1 MAITTVLFDLD
12 GTLLPM
18 DQEVF
23 VKTYFGLLA
32 KALAPHGYE
41 PQQLIQAVWSGTK
54 AMQVN
59 DGSKTNEQAFWD
71 TCGAMM
77 GEARRADEPLFRSF
91 YENQFNQVSAVCGFD
106 PRAARVV
113 ARLKEKGLKVALAT
127 NPLFPGIATRSRIA
141 WTGLKPEDF
150 LLYTVYENS
159 CHCKPNPDYYRD
171 VVTALGVS
179 PEECLMVGNDVAED
193 MIARTLGMEVFLLTD
208 CIINKN
214 GEDISRYPHGSF
226 DELLAYIEKL

>member
-23 VKTYFGLLA
+23 IKAYFGLLA
-32 KALAPHGYE
+32 KTLAPHGYD
-41 PQQLIQAVWSGTK
+41 PQQLIQAVWTGTK

-71 TCGAMM
+71 SFCTIM
-77 GEARRADEPLFRSF
+77 GQERRQDEALFRSF
-91 YENQFNQVSAVCGFD
+91 YENQFNQVRSACGFD
-106 PRAARVV
+106 PRAAQVV

-127 NPLFPGIATRSRIA
+127 NPLFPAIATENRIA
-141 WTGLKPEDF
+141 WAGLKPEDF

-159 CHCKPNPDYYRD
+159 SRCKPNPDYYRD
-171 VVTALGVS
+171 VVNALGVS

-193 MIARTLGMEVFLLTD
+193 MAARKLGMEVFLLTD
-208 CIINKN
+208 CVINKN
-214 GEDISRYPHGSF
+214 NEDISAYPHGGF
-226 DELLAYIEKL
+226 DELLAFIEKL